1 MPAQGIFHVILHSV
15 LTFRRV
21 ARIATETQYLQSIRN
36 KAPSLNLH
44 LLSVRTKIFSGSVIL
59 TPLRG
64 TNSVLKRT
72 SISRQ
77 ARISDTL
84 MFSYQVEVTGKLH

>member
-1 MPAQGIFHVILHSV
+1 MSRLMLSINFSKGATILMVAQIC
-15 LTFRRV
+15 
-21 ARIATETQYLQSIRN
+21 TETQCLRGIRN
-36 KAPSLNLH
+36 KAPPLNLH
-44 LLSVRTKIFSGSVIL
+44 LLSVRTKIFPGSVIL

-64 TNSVLKRT
+64 TNSVLKFT
-72 SISRQ
+72 SISWQ